1 MISYYIKSQCHPI
14 EHAAFDI
21 ILFFQVTAKKITH
34 EQNIRISTLNCKKD
48 KGESMDNQLITVFI
62 GIIALCMVIITLVLI
77 AVGLQTMQLLKR
89 INELSVQLQHELSLF
104 ASKVAHTLQ
113 EINALIIQ
121 LKSQSHLL
129 SQKALEALHESHEMI
144 GYIHD
149 QTKSLAVKASGGIAK
164 VTMGSLIIS
173 ALSQLLKKK
182 SN

>member
-1 MISYYIKSQCHPI
+1 
-14 EHAAFDI
+14 
-21 ILFFQVTAKKITH
+21 
-34 EQNIRISTLNCKKD
+34 
-48 KGESMDNQLITVFI
+48 MDNQLITIFI

-104 ASKVAHTLQ
+104 TSKVAHTLQ

-121 LKSQSHLL
+121 LKSHSHLL